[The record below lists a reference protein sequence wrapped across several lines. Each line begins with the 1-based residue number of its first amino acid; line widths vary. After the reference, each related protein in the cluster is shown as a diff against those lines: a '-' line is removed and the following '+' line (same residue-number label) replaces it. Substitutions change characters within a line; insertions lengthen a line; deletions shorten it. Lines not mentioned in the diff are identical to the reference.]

1 VYAPDCSTLDLSAGN
16 SNGIVIFFD
25 ANEFIPIVFPRIRRM
40 IANSLIEIFHLS
52 ERVSGET

>member
-1 VYAPDCSTLDLSAGN
+1 
-16 SNGIVIFFD
+16 VIFFD